1 MNSQLLLNG
10 MLPPVGGGASVI
22 DENEDVFRIDIN
34 ILDGIVCDCQKQGK
48 KYNVQTAFATLAPM
62 LNRYTKQG
70 KELPFL
76 FKQVIFYLAVHCIK
90 YKTDDLNWTQKN
102 ILAFLEG
109 AGVSFSHNFFTR
121 LGRTPTMYLR
131 DIPEHFINYMGQKHE
146 ELGVAIR
153 NLAWQA
159 GSYDVFYD
167 LFGGSGMASLVVDK
181 LPEKWY
187 VYNELNKS
195 VYNLF
200 YVVKDDTLC
209 THLINSLKIL
219 QNYLING
226 GQQYG
231 NMNLQVELVEAGKVA
246 ENDNTQDADQAIIA
260 EGLLKS
266 KQARAY
272 AYFSYFMGLLENSKT
287 IPLNRVEHAMAEI
300 FRQFFANRDTK
311 KASVLSKLRNN
322 PGRIDSF
329 GKNDLID
336 KIKGVHKEFKNVI
349 LSNQSFEVFFKKK
362 YLLADVLYY
371 VDPPYIATTDYP
383 DKANGVNAFLGEDME
398 QLIKGLIE
406 SKKHFIF
413 SCRAVKGVE
422 RGNLYSNTVFKANLK
437 HLKYMYRIFNQYI
450 FDNKVETFYVLA
462 VETISDQKS
471 LIHPELQMGTL
482 PQKIDES
489 NFIELFI
496 TDFKIAPFID
506 ERYPEKKFT
515 VYDFAELSQFL
526 MSYMNV

>member
-10 MLPPVGGGASVI
+10 MLPPVGGGASAI
-22 DENEDVFRIDIN
+22 EDNEDVFRVDIN
-34 ILDGIVCDCQKQGK
+34 ILDGIVCECQQQGK
-48 KYNVQTAFATLAPM
+48 DYNVQSAFATLVPM

-76 FKQVIFYLAVHCIK
+76 FKQVIFYLAVHCMK
-90 YKTDDLNWTQKN
+90 YKANDLNWTQDN
-102 ILAFLEG
+102 ILAFLDG

-121 LGRTPTMYLR
+121 LGYTPTMYLR
-131 DIPEHFINYMGQKHE
+131 DMPEHFINYMGQKHE

-159 GSYDVFYD
+159 GNYGVFYD
-167 LFGGSGMASLVVDK
+167 LFGGSGSASLAVNKSSD
-181 LPEKWY
+181 KWY

-195 VYNLF
+195 VYNLM
-200 YVVKDDTLC
+200 YVVKDDILC
-209 THLINSLKIL
+209 SSLVIGVKIL
-219 QNYLING
+219 RDYLING

-231 NMNLQVELVEAGKVA
+231 KMNLQNCLQKMSVTVQKTKRPQEHL
-246 ENDNTQDADQAIIA
+246 NIIQR
-260 EGLLKS
+260 GLS
-266 KQARAY
+266 DMQARAY
-272 AYFSYFMGLLENSKT
+272 AYYSYFMDLLDDPAS
-287 IPLNRVEHAMAEI
+287 IPLNRVDHAMAEI
-300 FRQFFANRDTK
+300 FRQFFMTRNTSK
-311 KASVLSKLRNN
+311 SSVLSTLKTR
-322 PGRIDSF
+322 PGRIKSF
-329 GKNDLID
+329 GNDAMIASMNLI
-336 KIKGVHKEFKNVI
+336 HKEFKKII
-349 LSNQSFEVFFKKK
+349 LSNQSFETFFKKK
-362 YLLADVLYY
+362 YLLTDVLYY

-422 RGNLYSNTVFKANLK
+422 KGNLYSSTVFEDNLK
-437 HLKYMYRIFNQYI
+437 HLKHMYRIFNQYI
-450 FDNKVETFYVLA
+450 LDNKVETFYVLA
-462 VETISDQKS
+462 IETISNQMS
-471 LIHPELQMGTL
+471 VIHPELQMGTL

-489 NFIELFI
+489 DFIELFI